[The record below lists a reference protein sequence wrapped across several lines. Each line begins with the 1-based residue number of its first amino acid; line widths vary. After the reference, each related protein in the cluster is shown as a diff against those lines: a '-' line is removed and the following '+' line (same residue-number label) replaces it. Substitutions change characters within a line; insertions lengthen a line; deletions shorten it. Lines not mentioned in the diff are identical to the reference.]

1 MPTATRSD
9 KSHVRSSRYNIGT
22 KVSYVRQAR
31 QLLWKSYLNK
41 LRNPTE
47 LFNSVVIAGFYLFIL
62 IMLNLSLSAVPQLE
76 PTVVPLPKLSSL
88 CNASTFPDCVH
99 VAYTAPTSAKP
110 VVDALQSLINEAE
123 GPNQIVLKSFDTL
136 DSIKT
141 YKKQYPSRVVVGIDF
156 SNIAPIVALNSTVI
170 PNASNLLRY
179 AIYVNDSTLF
189 QQSDGVLV
197 SGLATGQVYVERAI
211 FNVFRS
217 GLSPP
222 LPPLRSPLSYTSDN
236 GVSYAKFGQNAFVIT
251 IYLMPFYMILMLQA
265 QNAIFLSHISVE
277 KEKLTKAALILMG
290 MNQSIY
296 LLITV
301 VAEFI
306 AAIPSMLIILLLT
319 YVGRLFTMTSP
330 GIYFLIL
337 VLFFASHFMFLFCI
351 SVLVAKPSGS
361 GGWGALVM
369 IGGLVLHAVGF
380 VWAYV
385 YTWAECIIMLLP
397 LAGLARGTDLILRS
411 EFYERVPLTITNPS
425 LQRVFI
431 MLVVD
436 VVLYSLL
443 AMYLDR
449 LAPGEMIKKETSPL
463 YFLSGSK
470 SKERAP
476 SNGAVS
482 HSDDETVVGADM
494 VERVDLN
501 GIDQASR
508 NVVVIR
514 NAVKE
519 FEEKVPRKSWWSRES
534 NEEKVLINEPGIYER
549 NGKRVKVAVGGV
561 SMEFHYGQAVALLG
575 HNGAGKTTLISSIV
589 QVLPLT
595 SGKIETNLPLSAFGI
610 CPQHDMHFPS
620 LTPREHIRLVAAMK
634 GIEIEDGG
642 SLDDYIMDLLTDLE
656 LKEKADE
663 RCESLSGGQKRK
675 VSVGMAICGDP
686 KMILLDEPTTGMDVS
701 ATLKIWA
708 LFDSL
713 KANRVILLT
722 THNLEE
728 AENVGDRI
736 IVMSHGR
743 IQAGGTPLFLKRR
756 FGVGYLLHVE
766 RTTSSNS
773 NGGYTTSASSH
784 SDNEDGAT
792 ASALDQKVHAIVS
805 QHFPDSRIESHNRRS
820 TTFVLPTATTEAY
833 SQLANKLSGL
843 FEDLKP
849 FTTASSQGTPQLTVS
864 VSQTTL
870 EQVFVKLRDE
880 QDEGGKAT
888 P

>member
-1 MPTATRSD
+1 MPTTGVASHGNNAA
-9 KSHVRSSRYNIGT
+9 KSQIRSSRYKIGT
-22 KVSYVRQAR
+22 QVSYLRQAR
-31 QLLWKSYLNK
+31 QLWWKTYLNK
-41 LRNPTE
+41 ANAESDRINKLRRNCR
-47 LFNSVVIAGFYLFIL
+47 FVRFYLFIL
-62 IMLNLSLSAVPQLE
+62 VMLNLSLSAAPQLE
-76 PTVVPLPKLSSL
+76 PTVVTLPKLASL
-88 CNASTFPDCVH
+88 CNATIFPDCVH

-110 VVDALQSLINEAE
+110 VIDALQSLINDSE

-136 DSIKT
+136 DSIKAF
-141 YKKQYPSRVVVGIDF
+141 KKQYPSRVVVGIDF
-156 SNIAPIVALNSTVI
+156 SNIAPIIALNSTAI
-170 PNASNLLRY
+170 PDASNLLRY
-179 AIYVNDSTLF
+179 AVYVKDSTLF
-189 QQSDGVLV
+189 QQRDGVLV

-222 LPPLRSPLSYTSDN
+222 LPPLRSPLSYTSEN
-236 GVSYAKFGQNAFVIT
+236 GVSYAKFGQNVFVIT

-296 LLITV
+296 LVMTV
-301 VAEFI
+301 VAEFV
-306 AAIPSMLIILLLT
+306 AAIPSILVILLLT

-330 GIYFLIL
+330 EIYLLIL
-337 VLFFASHFMFLFCI
+337 LLVFASHFMFLFCV

-369 IGGLVLHAVGF
+369 IVGLVLHAV
-380 VWAYV
+380 
-385 YTWAECIIMLLP
+385 
-397 LAGLARGTDLILRS
+397 GLARGTDLILRS
-411 EFYERVPLTITNPS
+411 EFFERVPLTISNPS

-449 LAPGEMIKKETSPL
+449 LAPGEMIRKETSPL
-463 YFLSGSK
+463 YFLNRNK
-470 SKERAP
+470 SKERAT

-482 HSDDETVVGADM
+482 SSDDDETVVDPDM
-494 VERVDLN
+494 VEKVDLH
-501 GIDQASR
+501 GIDEASR
-508 NVVVIR
+508 NVVVIK

-519 FEEKVPRKSWWSRES
+519 FEEKIPRKSRWSRGS
-534 NEEKVLINEPGIYER
+534 TEEQVRVNEPGIYER

-561 SMEFHYGQAVALLG
+561 SMDFHYGQAVALLG

-595 SGKIETNLPLSAFGI
+595 SGKIETDLPLSAFGI

-634 GIEIEDGG
+634 GIVIEDGG
-642 SLDDYIMDLLTDLE
+642 SLDDYIVDLLTDLE

-713 KANRVILLT
+713 KANRIILLT

-773 NGGYTTSASSH
+773 NGGFTTSASSHH

-792 ASALDQKVHAIVS
+792 ASDLDQKVRAIVS
-805 QHFPDSRIESHNRRS
+805 QNFPDSRIESHNRRS
-820 TTFVLPTATTEAY
+820 TTFVLPTTTTDVY
-833 SQLANKLSGL
+833 SQLANKLSNL

-849 FTTASSQGTPQLTVS
+849 LTTPSAQGTPQLTVS

-870 EQVFVKLRDE
+870 EQVFLKLRDE
-880 QDEGGKAT
+880 QDEGGKTT